1 MDTNVE
7 YKTEVPIDNDETIIP
22 PDDETII
29 PPDEDNNMTTNG
41 DEKCA
46 DQRKALIDCE
56 KGASQGGKRHR
67 RRMTMKKMK
76 KMSKRK
82 MAKWC
87 KSKKNR
93 RTKAGRK
100 MCKK

>member
-1 MDTNVE
+1 MSVS
-7 YKTEVPIDNDETIIP
+7 DEDISIP
-22 PDDETII
+22 PVLTE
-29 PPDEDNNMTTNG
+29 NNKRKDGFTEE
-41 DEKCA
+41 EKA
-46 DQRKALIDCE
+46 AMQPATEEEKATMQPGE
-56 KGASQGGKRHR
+56 STGGKRHR